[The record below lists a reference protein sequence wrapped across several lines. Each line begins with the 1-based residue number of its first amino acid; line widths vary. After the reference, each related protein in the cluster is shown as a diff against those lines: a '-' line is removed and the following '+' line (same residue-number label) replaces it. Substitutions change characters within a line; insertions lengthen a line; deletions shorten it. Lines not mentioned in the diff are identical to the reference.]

1 MWFVVIGYAK
11 LERHTARTATTW
23 RSYEQTWTVK
33 KVCVQLKFDHLFFS
47 PFHSS
52 CPYLWKLDQCNS
64 SLLWKLDLSK
74 LLLHS
79 WTPNRGMISLRSVF
93 MCIDEIITEILT
105 IEEINNTRI
114 LLLEVS
120 WNVKLCLLEV
130 SSLKDAIN
138 K

>member
-1 MWFVVIGYAK
+1 
-11 LERHTARTATTW
+11 
-23 RSYEQTWTVK
+23 
-33 KVCVQLKFDHLFFS
+33 
-47 PFHSS
+47 
-52 CPYLWKLDQCNS
+52 
-64 SLLWKLDLSK
+64 
-74 LLLHS
+74 
-79 WTPNRGMISLRSVF
+79 